1 MDTYGNSNNREQM
14 SLGAALWRRWRV
26 IATALLATML
36 LMLSVAFPQQV
47 SAHASVTQSTPA
59 QNEVLT
65 QSPKQLKIKF
75 NEDIQR
81 AYYGMTLMNSE
92 GQSIDGI
99 TARVDE
105 NDGTTMLADVSQ
117 TLPSDVYTL
126 SWKAISGDGHP
137 VEGVIIFQLG
147 DGAGK
152 SLKEATQVS
161 LDDSKPLSP
170 LLIVAR
176 WLQYAAQAIVLG
188 LLCLSLFLMPP
199 AYRQQM
205 AWMNESRY
213 HLLLLG
219 GAVLALIALVA
230 QLPLRISWTADVPL
244 SAIGGQFSDT
254 FNGTVF
260 GKVWILQTIAAVIV
274 LICVLLQSLRRW
286 SQGIRNLLGMIAF
299 ALIAL
304 GLLAKAFD
312 GHAFAEQYAVLAVA
326 ADYIHLLSALI
337 WSGAL
342 LALALFLPR
351 IVNGIE
357 GEQRRMLYWGIIR
370 RFSWWAIA
378 SVAALLVTG
387 MYGSLLYL
395 PTWSALFNTGYG
407 LTLLSKMLLFLVM
420 VAFGG
425 MNYVKGRKQ
434 EGEIGKDMV
443 WEVLTGFVILVLAA
457 ILVHLSP
464 YAAPL
469 GNSGTPRGVQ
479 TQVQQVDGYDISLK
493 VPPSRMGMNT
503 FTVTVKDQQGKP
515 VDVEQI
521 ILQLQHLDMAM
532 APTNITITAKNGKDG
547 VYETQ
552 GMISMNGSWQVDMR
566 ILTKS
571 LNAVETK
578 FTLKVPGS

>member
-1 MDTYGNSNNREQM
+1 MQY
-14 SLGAALWRRWRV
+14 GAAFSRHWQM
-26 IATALLATML
+26 IGAGLLAMVL
-36 LMLSVAFPQQV
+36 LMLSVAFPHQA
-47 SAHASVTQSTPA
+47 SAHASVTQSIPA
-59 QNEVLT
+59 QNDVLT
-65 QSPKQLKIKF
+65 ESPKQFKIQF

-92 GQSIDGI
+92 GKTLDGI

-105 NDGTTMLADVSQ
+105 KDGTTMLADVSQ
-117 TLPSDVYTL
+117 TLPDDVYTL

-137 VEGVIIFQLG
+137 VEGVIVFQIG

-188 LLCLSLFLMPP
+188 LLCLSLFLLPP
-199 AYRQQM
+199 AYRQQT
-205 AWMNESRY
+205 AWMNEPRY
-213 HLLLLG
+213 RLLLIG
-219 GAVLALIALVA
+219 GALLALIALLA
-230 QLPLRISWTADVPL
+230 QLPLRISWAADVPL
-244 SAIGGQFSDT
+244 SAIGGQLSDT
-254 FNGTVF
+254 FNGTIF
-260 GKVWILQTIAAVIV
+260 GKVWIWQTIAAVIV
-274 LICVLLQSLRRW
+274 LISVCVQSLRGL
-286 SQGIRNLLGMIAF
+286 SQNVRNLLGMIAF
-299 ALIAL
+299 VLVAL
-304 GLLAKAFD
+304 GSLAKAFD

-351 IVNGIE
+351 IVNGSE
-357 GEQRRMLYWGIIR
+357 GEQRQALYWGIVR
-370 RFSWWAIA
+370 RFSWWAIG

-387 MYGSLLYL
+387 IYGSLLYL
-395 PTWSALFNTGYG
+395 PTLSALFNTGYG

-420 VAFGG
+420 AAFGG
-425 MNYVKGRKQ
+425 MNYIKGRKQ

-469 GNSGTPRGVQ
+469 GNSGAPRGVQ

-493 VPPSRMGMNT
+493 VPPSQMGMNT

-515 VDVEQI
+515 VNVEQI
-521 ILQLQHLDMAM
+521 TLQLQHLDMAM
-532 APTNITITAKNGKDG
+532 APTNITITAKDGKDG

-552 GMISMNGSWQVDMR
+552 GMISMNGSWNVDMR

-571 LNAVETK
+571 LKTVETK